1 MPISQELTTVMRIT
15 PYRGYCIDY
24 KGNIDILEDGSN
36 VQYTIFRMYLAGTF
50 DTLALNWTQMQF
62 YAIKGSKEKRNRNY
76 KYLLDW

>member
-15 PYRGYCIDY
+15 SYRGYCIDY
-24 KGNIDILEDGSN
+24 KGNIDILVDGSN
-36 VQYTIFRMYLAGTF
+36 VQYTIARMYLAGTF
-50 DTLALNWTQMQF
+50 DTLALNWAQMQF